1 MPDTKNVFIFTPA
14 KKNTI
19 IPEKKMINAVPK
31 SGCLKTNKTGKDK
44 IMNGNKILC
53 LISKLCNFIE

>member
-14 KKNTI
+14 KKNRI

-44 IMNGNKILC
+44 IMNGNLD
-53 LISKLCNFIE
+53 